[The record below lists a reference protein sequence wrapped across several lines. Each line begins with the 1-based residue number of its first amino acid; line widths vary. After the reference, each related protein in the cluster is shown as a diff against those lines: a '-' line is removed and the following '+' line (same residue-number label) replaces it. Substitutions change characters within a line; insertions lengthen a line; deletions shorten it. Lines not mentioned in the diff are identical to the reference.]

1 MPQSSRRT
9 EPGKGKRGSG
19 GITKP
24 AEPRFIAIGRIGRPH
39 GLRGEV
45 VVHVLTDFPERF
57 ESMKEVYVGHADSPE
72 CRQVT
77 GTRWHKDRV
86 LLSLQGCDSRTSA
99 ESLRGLLIQ
108 IPIEDARQ
116 LHDNEYYPHQLLGMD
131 VVTVDGE
138 DLGRISDI
146 LYTNANDV
154 YVVVGPRGQTLLPA
168 ITDVIQRVDL
178 AEGRMIVTLIP
189 GLV

>member
-1 MPQSSRRT
+1 MPQPSRRS
-9 EPGKGKRGSG
+9 EPGNGKRGSG
-19 GITKP
+19 GTPKP
-24 AEPRFIAIGRIGRPH
+24 AEPRFIAIGRIARPH

-45 VVHVLTDFPERF
+45 SVHVLTDFPERF

-72 CRQVT
+72 RRQVT
-77 GTRWHKDRV
+77 GARWHKDRV

-108 IPIEDARQ
+108 IPLEDARKLQ
-116 LHDNEYYPHQLLGMD
+116 DNEYYPHQLMGMD
-131 VVTVDGE
+131 VVTVEGE

-168 ITDVIQRVDL
+168 IADVINRVDL

>member
-9 EPGKGKRGSG
+9 KTGKGTG
-19 GITKP
+19 GLGGTTKP
-24 AEPRFIAIGRIGRPH
+24 AEPRFLAIGRIARPH

-57 ESMKEVYVGHADSPE
+57 ESMKEVLVGPADTPE
-72 CRQVT
+72 RRQVA
-77 GTRWHKDRV
+77 GTRWHGDRV

-108 IPIEDARQ
+108 IPLEDARQ
-116 LHDNEYYPHQLLGMD
+116 LQDNEYYPHQLMGMD

-138 DLGRISDI
+138 DLGRLSDI
-146 LYTNANDV
+146 LYSNANDV

-168 ITDVIQRVDL
+168 ITDVIQQVDL
-178 AEGRMIVTLIP
+178 AEGRMIVRLIP

>member
-9 EPGKGKRGSG
+9 EPGRAKRGTG
-19 GITKP
+19 GTTKP
-24 AEPRFIAIGRIGRPH
+24 VQPHFIAIGRIGRPH

-57 ESMKEVYVGHADSPE
+57 ESMKEAYVGHADSPE
-72 CRQVT
+72 RRQVT

-108 IPIEDARQ
+108 IPIDDARQ
-116 LHDNEYYPHQLLGMD
+116 LQDNEYYPHQLMGMD

-138 DLGRISDI
+138 ELGRISDI
-146 LYTNANDV
+146 LCTNANDV

>member
-1 MPQSSRRT
+1 MPQSSCRT
-9 EPGKGKRGSG
+9 EPGKGKGGSG
-19 GITKP
+19 GTTKP
-24 AEPRFIAIGRIGRPH
+24 AEPRFIAIGRIARAH

-45 VVHVLTDFPERF
+45 AVHVLTDFPERF
-57 ESMKEVYVGHADSPE
+57 ESMKEVYVGPADSAE
-72 CRQVT
+72 LRQVT

-86 LLSLQGCDSRTSA
+86 LLSLQGYDSRTSA

-116 LHDNEYYPHQLLGMD
+116 LQDNEYYPHQLMGMD

-154 YVVVGPRGQTLLPA
+154 YVVVGPSGQTLLPA